1 MQLRISPGA
10 EAHLTGVEY
19 ATMDAR
25 LMAIP

>member
-1 MQLRISPGA
+1 MKLRISPGA
-10 EAHLTGVEY
+10 EAHIATVEY